1 MNTKQFNKKVSNAKG
16 IATLIFFIGWA
27 VLFLIGLGGIASSP
41 GDRIIGVIA
50 LMASAIIG
58 YNTYKNWSTISKKI
72 YHLTFNIPEL
82 QETYLNHWDS
92 MYFLAKM
99 MDLYHSGKIDTFEV
113 KVRRLTEDEEKQV
126 EETDEE
132 E

>member
-27 VLFLIGLGGIASSP
+27 ILFVIGLGGIASNQ

-50 LMASAIIG
+50 LMASAVIG
-58 YNTYKNWSTISKKI
+58 YNTYKNWGTISKKR
-72 YHLTFNIPEL
+72 YHLNFNLPEP
-82 QETYLNHWDS
+82 QETDLNHWDS
-92 MYFLAKM
+92 MYLLAKM
-99 MDLYHSGKIDTFEV
+99 MDMYHNGKIDTFEV